1 MAVAFILALDAKI
14 WSGNNTTFHPCA
26 PLQEKLIMVCCRY
39 ARQKKSKLQKRKSVC
54 LCFFNYIS
62 AMRMQ
67 HISTNQPLLNK
78 GGQKVARM

>member
-26 PLQEKLIMVCCRY
+26 PLQEKLIMVCCQY
-39 ARQKKSKLQKRKSVC
+39 ARQKKVKSKKVC

-67 HISTNQPLLNK
+67 HISTYQPLLNK